1 MKSNEMPEPQTLD
14 YNAFYRVTP
23 LFINDLKLVMNN
35 GNVAYVDAKKVF
47 DKIKEFDGVFPSAI
61 LNEFIRDLGN
71 FPYKVVSNIMR
82 VIEQK
87 DNFLKYFEIVKPIKK

>member
-1 MKSNEMPEPQTLD
+1 MPEPQTLD